1 MGNKCFSLFNCINTD
16 NSVLVHCTQ
25 ASYVGTLE
33 EFQELLKFV
42 QNVMNLSI
50 PLATYSLDQAAEAL
64 NDLVAG
70 NIVSRLVLN
79 PETSKKLNY
88 IIFV

>member
-1 MGNKCFSLFNCINTD
+1 
-16 NSVLVHCTQ
+16 
-25 ASYVGTLE
+25 
-33 EFQELLKFV
+33 
-42 QNVMNLSI
+42 MNLSI

-88 IIFV
+88 ISFV